1 MMSQLV
7 GLLGRFAL
15 FWGIWWLLTDGRAD
29 GLVLGAGF
37 AAAAALMPLVIA
49 DPQQAPAAAAT
60 PRALLPTVLRGLL
73 LLPFF
78 LWQSLYGGVDVALRA
93 LKPRMPLKPTVFDYR
108 LRLPPGPAPVM
119 LASLVSL
126 MPGTLAMVS
135 GARLRVHVLDATR
148 DYQDELQ
155 LLEAQVAWI
164 FGVAL
169 QAPPTPASTPI
180 SAPGLWQ
187 QGPEQDA

>member
-1 MMSQLV
+1 MMSHLA

-15 FWGIWWLLTDGRAD
+15 FWAIWWLLTDGRTD
-29 GLVLGAGF
+29 GLVFGAGF
-37 AAAAALMPLVIA
+37 AAAAALMPLVLL
-49 DPQQAPAAAAT
+49 DAPDAPPDGPR

-93 LKPRMPLKPTVFDYR
+93 LRPRMPLAPTVLDYR

-126 MPGTLAMVS
+126 MPGTLATVS

-148 DYQDELQ
+148 GYQDELE

-164 FGVAL
+164 FGVTL
-169 QAPPTPASTPI
+169 QAPRAPAP
-180 SAPGLWQ
+180 ALWQ
-187 QGPEQDA
+187 PGPEQDA